1 MTSEATA
8 DFLHGRLW
16 HAVTVALLASLAV
29 GCDDLGRFSGTST
42 AAEPGL
48 GQGELRTAAIDAP
61 DAIGDGLAA
70 SYLAGRIALDDGDLR
85 LAADNFGN
93 ALERDPDNTELR
105 RQVLTLRIGTGD
117 FPAALELAQTLLERD
132 PGFGESRLLLAFEA
146 VQNDA
151 FAEAEPMLEGIGERE
166 LASLPK
172 PLLDAWLAFGSGDRE
187 RGLAMLADS
196 DSSDGLERIERYH
209 SALMLALDG
218 RVAEGADWLRPLVD
232 PDSGNPVRL
241 VVALAALDAQSGD
254 AAGAEQ
260 LVRRQLEVSPGDIVL
275 ETALGQLES
284 GAAPQ
289 LPVDDASSGM
299 ADALLSLAGALDAQN
314 ASAQALIL
322 ARLASYL
329 EPANGEVAL
338 LIAQINLGQDNAAEA
353 VQVLDALP
361 AQSVYAWEGRL
372 VGAEALAALGQE
384 EDALTRLD
392 AMADERPERIEAL
405 VARGDILR
413 RLERYGESER
423 AYDRALQR
431 VPEIQVGHWPL
442 LYARGI
448 TRERTDRWPEAEADL
463 LTALELEPDQ
473 PLVLNY
479 LGYSW
484 VDQGL
489 NLSEAE
495 AMLKRAV
502 ELRPD
507 DGYIVD
513 SLGWAYFRLERYDE
527 AVRYLERAV
536 ELRPDDPVINDH
548 LGDAYWQVGRHR
560 EARFQWERALTF
572 EPEEDEVAAIEEKLQ
587 RGLRASELDPGR
599 G

>member
-1 MTSEATA
+1 MTSKPAA
-8 DFLHGRLW
+8 GFLHGRLW
-16 HAVTVALLASLAV
+16 RPPAVVLLASLAV
-29 GCDDLGRFSGTST
+29 GCDDLTAFSGTST
-42 AAEPGL
+42 AAEVGL
-48 GQGELRTAAIDAP
+48 GQSELRTAAIDAP

-105 RQVLTLRIGTGD
+105 RQVLTLRIGVGD
-117 FPAALELAQTLLERD
+117 FPAALELAETLLERD
-132 PGFGESRLLLAFEA
+132 PDFGESRLLLAFQA
-146 VQNDA
+146 VKNGD
-151 FAEAEPMLEGIGERE
+151 FTEAELLLDGIGERE

-172 PLLDAWLAFGSGDRE
+172 PILDAWVAFGSGDSE
-187 RGLAMLADS
+187 RGRAMLADS
-196 DSSDGLERIERYH
+196 NANDGLERIERYH

-232 PDSGNPVRL
+232 PDNGNPVRL
-241 VVALAALDAQSGD
+241 VIALAALDAQSGD

-260 LVRRQLEVSPGDIVL
+260 LVRRQLEINPDDIVL
-275 ETALGQLES
+275 ETALQELES
-284 GAAPQ
+284 GNVPP

-314 ASAQALIL
+314 ASAQALVL

-338 LIAQINLGQDNAAEA
+338 LIAQINLSQNNAAEA
-353 VQVLDALP
+353 VHVIEALP
-361 AQSVYAWEGRL
+361 AQSVHAWDGRL
-372 VGAEALAALGQE
+372 VGAQALATLDR
-384 EDALTRLD
+384 EDEALTRLD
-392 AMADERPERIEAL
+392 AMAAERPERIEAL
-405 VARGDILR
+405 VAKGDIQR
-413 RLERYGESER
+413 RLERYGDAER
-423 AYDRALQR
+423 SYDRALQR

-463 LTALELEPDQ
+463 LAALELEPDQ

-572 EPEEDEVAAIEEKLQ
+572 EPEEDEVALIEEKLQ
-587 RGLRASELDPGR
+587 RGLQASERDPDR

>member
-1 MTSEATA
+1 MTSEAA
-8 DFLHGRLW
+8 VGSSRGRLRNAT
-16 HAVTVALLASLAV
+16 AVVLLASIAV
-29 GCDDLGRFSGTST
+29 GCADLARLSGTST
-42 AAEPGL
+42 AAEP
-48 GQGELRTAAIDAP
+48 GQGELRTAAIDTP
-61 DAIGDGLAA
+61 DTLGAGLAA

-93 ALERDPDNTELR
+93 ALDRDPDNDELR
-105 RQVLTLRIGTGD
+105 RQVLTLRVGVGD
-117 FPAALELAQTLLERD
+117 FPAALEVAETLLERD
-132 PGFGESRLLLAFEA
+132 PTFGDSRLLLAFQA
-146 VQNDA
+146 VKSND
-151 FAEAEPMLEGIGERE
+151 FGEAELLLNGIGERE
-166 LASLPK
+166 FASLPK
-172 PLLDAWLAFGSGDRE
+172 PILEAWVAFGAGERE
-187 RGLAMLADS
+187 RGMAMLAES
-196 DSSDGLERIERYH
+196 ATSDGLERIERYH
-209 SALMLALDG
+209 GALMMALDG
-218 RVAEGADWLRPLVD
+218 QVAEGADWLRPLID

-241 VVALAALDAQSGD
+241 VVTLAALDAQAGD
-254 AAGAEQ
+254 LDGAASF
-260 LVRRQLEVSPGDIVL
+260 VRRQLELNPGDIVL
-275 ETALGQLES
+275 ETALLELES
-284 GAAPQ
+284 GAVPD
-289 LPVDDASSGM
+289 LPVDNASSGM

-329 EPANGEVAL
+329 EPTNGEVAL
-338 LIAQINLGQDNAAEA
+338 LIAEISLSQDNAAEA
-353 VQVLDALP
+353 VEVLETVP
-361 AQSVYAWEGRL
+361 ADSVYAWEGRL
-372 VGAEALAALGQE
+372 TAAQALAALEQE
-384 EDALTRLD
+384 DEALARLD

-405 VARGDILR
+405 VAKGDILR
-413 RLERYGESER
+413 RLERYAESER
-423 AYDRALQR
+423 AYDRALER

-463 LTALELEPDQ
+463 LLALELEPDQ

-484 VDQGL
+484 VDQGM
-489 NLSEAE
+489 NLTEAE
-495 AMLKRAV
+495 AMLRRAV

-513 SLGWAYFRLERYDE
+513 SLGWAFFRLERFDE

-548 LGDAYWQVGRHR
+548 LGDAYWQVGRYR

-572 EPEEDEVAAIEEKLQ
+572 EPEEDEVALIERKLE
-587 RGLRASELDPGR
+587 RGLGASESDPGR